1 MFLPNRFN
9 LEIFSVGH
17 QLKHLKN
24 VCVCFFFFF
33 LLVIGRNRIPG
44 LYKINNFW
52 WDLEESQLVS
62 VTLPVG

>member
-1 MFLPNRFN
+1 MFLPNIFN

-24 VCVCFFFFF
+24 VLFFFF
-33 LLVIGRNRIPG
+33 LLVIGRNTIPG

-52 WDLEESQLVS
+52 WDLEESQIVS

>member
-24 VCVCFFFFF
+24 VFICFFNF

-44 LYKINNFW
+44 LYEINNFW